1 MDEGNRKSDSVRI
14 TLGVFEKMF
23 SQRIQIQILIANGG
37 RVYDRAINGQCVFMI
52 DLLVGWL
59 SKTARRQCVKWAEVI
74 LPVFTLFFI
83 SKCRFIDIDCCYR
96 CSCYIHPFGSKLG
109 HISSN
114 GINSGLFPIRFQY
127 ILATQKVPD
136 MSHLWPIRP
145 TLEQP

>member
-127 ILATQKVPD
+127 ILARRAK
-136 MSHLWPIRP
+136 MY
-145 TLEQP
+145 